1 MFSVKTL
8 TRTGKSPSEKSNA
21 TSPVNGSEWRLAI
34 GDWRLAKRQQ
44 VANSEWRIVNGF
56 DHPPKV
62 GGYKF
67 KAG

>member
-34 GDWRLAKRQQ
+34 SDWRLVKRQQ
-44 VANSEWRIVNGF
+44 VANSEWRMANGF
-56 DHPPKV
+56 DHPLRWM
-62 GGYKF
+62 
-67 KAG
+67 ATN

>member
-21 TSPVNGSEWRLAI
+21 TSPVNGSE
-34 GDWRLAKRQQ
+34 WRLAKRQQ